1 MILLL
6 IIINIIVLIISSIA
20 MLSSTSIGIAKNSIR
35 QEIKNKLKTLS
46 IIQIEE
52 QSLLVTNSLCYQ
64 QCYLQSKAICIY
76 LSMKN
81 EIMTLPIIK
90 DAFNK
95 NKRVFI
101 PKVLG
106 GKSEELVL
114 YELSNYSEIDNFPKS
129 KWGIPEPTIEM
140 VNTKVDGINMNIIDL
155 IVVPGVAF
163 DIKCGRVGHGKGYY
177 DCLLERINNFNTTPV
192 ITIGLALEEQVIQGE
207 VPKESHDI
215 SLNYIITPSNI
226 YTNC

>member
-1 MILLL
+1 M
-6 IIINIIVLIISSIA
+6 IIINTILLFVSILK
-20 MLSSTSIGIAKNSIR
+20 MLSSSSISMAKNTIR

-46 IIQIEE
+46 ITQVEE

-64 QCYLQSKAICIY
+64 QCYIQSEAICIY

-81 EIMTLPIIK
+81 EIITLPIIK
-90 DAFNK
+90 DAFNN

-114 YELSNYSEIDNFPKS
+114 YELSNYSEIDSFPKS
-129 KWGIPEPTIEM
+129 KWGIPEPTIDM
-140 VNTKVDGINMNIIDL
+140 INSKPDGINLNVIDL

-163 DIKCGRVGHGKGYY
+163 DKKCGRVGHGKGYY

-192 ITIGLALEEQVIQGE
+192 LTIGLALEEQIIEGE

-215 SLNYIITPSNI
+215 GLNYIITPSTI